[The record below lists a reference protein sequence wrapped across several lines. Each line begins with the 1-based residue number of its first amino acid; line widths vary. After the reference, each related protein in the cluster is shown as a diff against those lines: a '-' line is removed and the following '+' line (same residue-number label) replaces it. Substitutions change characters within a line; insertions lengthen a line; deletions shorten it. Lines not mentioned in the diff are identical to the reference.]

1 MLYTQTLHGHRGYYI
16 TIHKTITDITI
27 TINILLFQD
36 ITKIPIQISQYFYHV
51 YPFYVPLPT
60 FTQQLQWKYTSFLTQ
75 IYLTFLKLHQMVIKI
90 SPNSTF
96 TRSPYL
102 PDITQL
108 SYITT
113 YADITY
119 LCRYHIQSAMQ

>member
-27 TINILLFQD
+27 TINLLLFQD

-60 FTQQLQWKYTSFLTQ
+60 FTQQLQWKYTSFLAQ
-75 IYLTFLKLHQMVIKI
+75 ILLNFSEAT
-90 SPNSTF
+90 PNG
-96 TRSPYL
+96 YQN
-102 PDITQL
+102 IT
-108 SYITT
+108 
-113 YADITY
+113 
-119 LCRYHIQSAMQ
+119 